1 MSGPRDSQR
10 GRVYAWENRIIALR
24 DSTFVDY
31 ARAKPMVDAI
41 WTEIG
46 LKYPPAVEPLPS
58 QSSATLAS
66 ATRLSIFLP
75 AQIPSWCLLHELAHA
90 MTSDFEG
97 NSDGH
102 GPTFMGLYIMLIS
115 RYLRMEKGDLL
126 KSAAADGIDVAPDAS
141 PIFVDVERPAGNA
154 HAQTSAGLIQRA
166 CEMNQV

>member
-1 MSGPRDSQR
+1 LSGLRDSQR
-10 GRVYAWENRIIALR
+10 GRVYAWENRIIATC

-31 ARAKPMVDAI
+31 ARAQSMVDAI
-41 WTEIG
+41 WTETG

-154 HAQTSAGLIQRA
+154 HAQTPVGPIKRA
-166 CEMNQV
+166 FEMKQV

>member
-10 GRVYAWENRIIALR
+10 GRVYAWENRIIAPHDITLV
-24 DSTFVDY
+24 TY
-31 ARAKPMVDAI
+31 GRAQAMVDAI
-41 WTEIG
+41 WADMG
-46 LKYPPAVEPLPS
+46 LQFPPGVEKLPS

-126 KSAAADGIDVAPDAS
+126 KSTAADGIDVAPDAS

-154 HAQTSAGLIQRA
+154 HAQNPAGPIQRA